1 VERVLGSTHSQS
13 ADLLILDLL
22 ADLADL
28 GVDLLL
34 GVPALL
40 HRFPELRGIS
50 ESASHRSATQSKSVR
65 GAECI
70 ARFCAHRRT
79 LARLVHRVSVG
90 GNYDPCHIAG
100 IALQPTSYNS
110 PTALRA
116 NF

>member
-1 VERVLGSTHSQS
+1 VEQVLGSTHSQS

-50 ESASHRSATQSKSVR
+50 ESAIGRQTQSKSVR

-70 ARFCAHRRT
+70 ASFCAHRRT

-100 IALQPTSYNS
+100 GIALQPTSYNS